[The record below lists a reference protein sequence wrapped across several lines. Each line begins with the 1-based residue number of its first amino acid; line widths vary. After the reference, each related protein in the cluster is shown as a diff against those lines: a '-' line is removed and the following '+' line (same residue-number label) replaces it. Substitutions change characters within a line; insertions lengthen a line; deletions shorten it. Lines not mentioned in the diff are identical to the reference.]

1 MKAHAVGRL
10 RVTDGYVPGKRNLP
24 IHTDILYVCMY
35 VLLLCLAGPFVFREK
50 DVKIV

>member
-24 IHTDILYVCMY
+24 IHTDILYVCTTFMFGWPIC
-35 VLLLCLAGPFVFREK
+35 VP
-50 DVKIV
+50 

>member
-10 RVTDGYVPGKRNLP
+10 GVTDVHLPGNRNIL

-35 VLLLCLAGPFVFREK
+35 VRTNFMFGWPICVP
-50 DVKIV
+50 